1 MLRNILVEKILC
13 ERYQTKTEKDCGC
26 KKLTEQTSEGSVQTP
41 NDITSQILSWAAQGL
56 IGTQALTQLISDA
69 SKLLKPYNPPESQ
82 DRYSPTD
89 TPSVRLIQPD
99 PGLKTPRKSKVKE
112 FGQASGQVISPS

>member
-26 KKLTEQTSEGSVQTP
+26 IKLTEEDEKSSIIPDFTDLVSWGIQAGLGIVAAKQLASDL
-41 NDITSQILSWAAQGL
+41 NKFLS
-56 IGTQALTQLISDA
+56 
-69 SKLLKPYNPPESQ
+69 PYNPPESS

-89 TPSVRLIQPD
+89 TPNVRLIQSD

>member
-26 KKLTEQTSEGSVQTP
+26 KKLIEEAEATTSDDVT
-41 NDITSQILSWAAQGL
+41 NQIISWVAKGL
-56 IGTQALTQLISDA
+56 IGAQAAGQLISDV
-69 SKLLKPYNPPESQ
+69 SKLLRPYNPPESS

-89 TPSVRLIQPD
+89 TPSVRLIQSD
-99 PGLKTPRKSKVKE
+99 PGLKTPRKSRVKE